1 LKLNGYTIDHHSDLA
16 GANLSGL
23 EIVNADI
30 TQATLAGANLAGS
43 KIVNVQS
50 SGASFE
56 RANLVKADLVGEDL
70 EGVDFSHADLTDAD
84 LSEANLRGANFLRAK
99 LVRTKFR
106 HANLAGAVLDYCE
119 IERADFRDAEFH
131 GHVELSEEQLLQRGL
146 ANPRFKK
153 GEWYDFLP
161 SSGQTRAKQNWA
173 ANLAEERRWVG
184 CVTFEG
190 TVVRR
195 TRFTG
200 ANFGCSCSNK
210 LTNSN
215 YDGIACGLE
224 YLPKM
229 RFCDMSKANFRQIEI
244 DIRHTNKYRDA
255 NMEESIVTLPSMRT
269 SDGKV
274 VGPVSGYWKKR
285 NPSPLQGA
293 NLHSATIY
301 NFFIT
306 ADKKFSNNWFL
317 QGANISGVTF
327 KESYVLET
335 DQNDEIVKQTTLSDF
350 SNYQIR
356 QFLAC

>member
-1 LKLNGYTIDHHSDLA
+1 MQLNGYTIDHQSDLS

-50 SGASFE
+50 RGASFE

-70 EGVDFSHADLTDAD
+70 EGVDFGSADLTDAD
-84 LSEANLRGANFLRAK
+84 LSEANLRGANFERAK

-146 ANPRFKK
+146 VNPRFKK

-161 SSGQTRAKQNWA
+161 SSGQTRAKQQWA
-173 ANLAEERRWVG
+173 KELAEDRRWMG
-184 CVTFEG
+184 CVTFD
-190 TVVRR
+190 RAIIR
-195 TRFTG
+195 KTRFTG

-210 LTNSN
+210 LTDDNW
-215 YDGIACGLE
+215 DGIACGIEGLPSALGCDFSKSNLQQIDVG
-224 YLPKM
+224 YLYWSD
-229 RFCDMSKANFRQIEI
+229 RF
-244 DIRHTNKYRDA
+244 HYA
-255 NMEESIVTLPSMRT
+255 NMEETTLTLSDHRNLSIGARIDHATYKS
-269 SDGKV
+269 K
-274 VGPVSGYWKKR
+274 
-285 NPSPLQGA
+285 PLLGA
-293 NLHSATIY
+293 NLRNATISGFY
-301 NFFIT
+301 IT
-306 ADKKFSNNWFL
+306 SDKKFSNGYL
-317 QGANISGVTF
+317 LSGANLSGATF
-327 KESYVLET
+327 KDSYVLET
-335 DQNDEIVKQTTLSDF
+335 DQNRYILKRTLLSDC
-350 SNYQIR
+350 SESEIK